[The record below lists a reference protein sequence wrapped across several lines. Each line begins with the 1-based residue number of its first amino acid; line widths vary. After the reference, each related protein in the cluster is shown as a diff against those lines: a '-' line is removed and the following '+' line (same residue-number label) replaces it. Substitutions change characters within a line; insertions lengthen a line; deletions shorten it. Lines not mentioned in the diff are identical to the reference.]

1 MFKLRFR
8 IEYIFILFLVVSMIL
23 STIYT
28 ESLSCLPMK
37 TVISSNSSNHTNDL
51 FPRIGFADS
60 EETNVENVP
69 NRKAVLNVLL
79 QTADSKQ
86 YSIDSSCN
94 FSISPSN
101 ISASYPHQTS
111 FLTNNI

>member
-37 TVISSNSSNHTNDL
+37 TFINSNT
-51 FPRIGFADS
+51 
-60 EETNVENVP
+60 T
-69 NRKAVLNVLL
+69 
-79 QTADSKQ
+79 DSKQ

-94 FSISPSN
+94 FLISPYDIHVSN
-101 ISASYPHQTS
+101 LIQ
-111 FLTNNI
+111 